1 MSSSS
6 RRTGVDGGVPASLS
20 TSVVVLG
27 GPGWVR
33 VRRRQVGE
41 RAGCRSGRSVD
52 AVADGGPVACVDE
65 LGEDRVDHVV
75 IERPAPTG
83 SVRLTSTSGELDLEE
98 GDLLR

>member
-6 RRTGVDGGVPASLS
+6 RRTGMDGAVPASLS

-27 GPGWVR
+27 GPGWVQ
-33 VRRRQVGE
+33 VRRRQIRE
-41 RAGCRSGRSVD
+41 RGRRRSGRSVD
-52 AVADGGPVACVDE
+52 AVADGWAVARVDE

-75 IERPAPTG
+75 VERPAPTG

-98 GDLLR
+98 RAL